1 MDIAKLL
8 EEIEDKYA
16 DNELEDIRV
25 AAVEEITML
34 HQRVVEENPSS
45 LDRFL
50 MLSADSIGG
59 VYIPYIFWYKLGEF
73 YDGEEIE
80 AREFLQ
86 KLIKSFTLSNFEEV
100 EQKMIKSLLIA
111 YLAKEKEFEIDKIR
125 TLIIDKTHKD
135 VKDYFY
141 KLFNFVEKNHK
152 ATVMYC
158 EKFKLLKDYA
168 PNFELLGYPV
178 SKLKDLL

>member
-1 MDIAKLL
+1 MDIVALL
-8 EEIEDKYA
+8 NAIEDKYVE
-16 DNELEDIRV
+16 NELEEIREK
-25 AAVEEITML
+25 AVEEITEL
-34 HQRVVEENPSS
+34 HQQVVEKKPEE

-50 MLSADSIGG
+50 LLSAGVLGG
-59 VYIPYIFWYKLGEF
+59 VYIPYVFWYKLGEF
-73 YDGEEIE
+73 YDGDEIQ
-80 AREFLQ
+80 ARDFLQ
-86 KLIKSFTLSNFEEV
+86 KLIQMFTLSNFEE
-100 EQKMIKSLLIA
+100 EERRMIKSLLIA
-111 YLAKEKEFEIDKIR
+111 YLSREKEFEIDKIR

-141 KLFNFVEKNHK
+141 KLFSFVEKNSK

-178 SKLKDLL
+178 SKLKEIL